1 MLTLAFDT
9 ATGVATSALVRN
21 GEVLG
26 ERSSRAVRVRPPVTS
41 SVIVT
46 TSKPDSASSWG
57 SASGSPKCERSE
69 LNRGRLR

>member
-26 ERSSRAVRVRPPVTS
+26 ERERHVTDQRQHDHLRAANVIERLPHEHDVAKLSR
-41 SVIVT
+41 
-46 TSKPDSASSWG
+46 G
-57 SASGSPKCERSE
+57 HERNGLAGQS
-69 LNRGRLR
+69 